1 MCECPVNSDQQVNV
15 ECAVVWM
22 NWVLR
27 SLVPMQGFPT
37 EEGRA
42 LELAGRTRNEA
53 RYFVLDKELL
63 DASPIK
69 CNAPFKL
76 SMS

>member
-1 MCECPVNSDQQVNV
+1 MDELGTSQPCS
-15 ECAVVWM
+15 
-22 NWVLR
+22 
-27 SLVPMQGFPT
+27 QGFPT

-42 LELAGRTRNEA
+42 LELAGRARNEA

-69 CNAPFKL
+69 CHAPFKL
-76 SMS
+76 SMP